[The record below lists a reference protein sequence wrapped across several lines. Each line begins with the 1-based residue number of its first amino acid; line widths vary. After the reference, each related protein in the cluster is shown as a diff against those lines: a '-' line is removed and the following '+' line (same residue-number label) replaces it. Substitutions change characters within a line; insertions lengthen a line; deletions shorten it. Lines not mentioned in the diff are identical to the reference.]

1 MNMMEDV
8 VLNLILMMFPILVYF
23 IYNCYRELKC
33 EKYNHLLL
41 DVSLVTSMY
50 LCFRYGNIKDN
61 TLALLFCNLP
71 IVVAYLKN
79 QSNVAILLSF
89 IVVIYAANFFDMGI
103 AFLVLKFVCY
113 YLIYILGKKNKIK
126 DNKFILLVAIV
137 QGFFIAFE
145 YFYTFHNSDIVT
157 LLGLVVVMFLFYV
170 LPFWL
175 LYLFRLA
182 DQITSL
188 HLTVSELEKD
198 KQIKNSLFKITHE
211 VKNPIAV
218 CKGYLD
224 MIDVH
229 NEEQVS
235 RYIPIIKQEI
245 SRSLDI
251 MSDFMEFS
259 KIKIDKELIDIN
271 MLIEDVED
279 ELKLLVNSRDI
290 LLETRLIRD
299 EVYVEGDYNRLK
311 QVFINMVKNSLEA
324 IEGKGKIEI
333 VGHILKG
340 CYYIEIFDDG
350 CGMDEETLSKVK
362 EMFFTTKVRGSGLG
376 VSLSNEIV
384 KAHDGAID
392 YFSKLGKGTKVV
404 VKLPIVVL

>member
-8 VLNLILMMFPILVYF
+8 ILNLILMVFPILVYF

-33 EKYNHLLL
+33 EKYNCLLL
-41 DVSLVTSMY
+41 DVALVTSMY
-50 LCFRYGNIKDN
+50 LCFRYGNVKDN

-79 QSNVAILLSF
+79 QPNVSILLSS
-89 IVVIYAANFFDMGI
+89 IVVVYAYFVFDMEI
-103 AFLVLKFVCY
+103 TFFVLKFICY
-113 YLIYILGKKNKIK
+113 YLLYVLGKKKKIR
-126 DNKFILLVAIV
+126 DNQFILSVAV
-137 QGFFIAFE
+137 LQGFFLAFE
-145 YFYTFHNSDIVT
+145 YFYTFHYSDIIT
-157 LLGLVVVMFLFYV
+157 LVGLFVVMLLFYI
-170 LPFWL
+170 LPFGL

-224 MIDVH
+224 MLDVH
-229 NEEQVS
+229 NEDQVE

-259 KIKIDKELIDIN
+259 KIKIDKEIIDIN
-271 MLIEDVED
+271 MLIEDVEE
-279 ELKLLVNSRDI
+279 ELKLLVHSKDI
-290 LLETRLIRD
+290 LLKCKLLRD

-311 QVFINMVKNSLEA
+311 QVFVNMVKNSLEA
-324 IEGKGKIEI
+324 IEGEGKIEI

-340 CYYIEIFDDG
+340 CYYIEIIDDG
-350 CGMDEETLSKVK
+350 CGMDEETLSRVK
-362 EMFFTTKVRGSGLG
+362 EMFFTTKVKGSGLG

-384 KAHDGAID
+384 KAHEGSID
-392 YFSKLGKGTKVV
+392 YFSKVGKGTKVV